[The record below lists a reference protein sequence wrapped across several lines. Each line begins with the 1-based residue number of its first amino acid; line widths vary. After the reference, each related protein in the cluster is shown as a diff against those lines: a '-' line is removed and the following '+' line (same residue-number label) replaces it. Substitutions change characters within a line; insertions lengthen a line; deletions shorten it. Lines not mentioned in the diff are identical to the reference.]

1 MGNFWILNWWWIII
15 FIIIAQ
21 QKARRRRQ
29 MGPRV
34 HIAAGEFV
42 DIAEKEQGLV
52 IKSKRMYLI
61 RSGDYY
67 YYTTSKQPLSLPA
80 QCQVKEVK
88 NILL

>member
-1 MGNFWILNWWWIII
+1 
-15 FIIIAQ
+15 
-21 QKARRRRQ
+21 

-34 HIAAGEFV
+34 HINPNEFV

-67 YYTTSKQPLSLPA
+67 YYTTSKQPLVLPLE
-80 QCQVKEVK
+80 CHVKEVK